1 MVEAKKVE
9 NIEFKWGKQRGVG
22 GKKKDVKF
30 YESFSYDGVEYAL
43 YDSVYMYK
51 EGEIEPYIGKLIKIW
66 ENADKTKKVKVLWFF
81 CCREI
86 ANYLGDEKTA
96 ENELFLAS
104 GEGVGSTNVNPLE
117 AIAGKCNVVCSSKD
131 SRNPQPSDKEL
142 QEADF
147 VFYRTFDVGN
157 CRSLDKIDD
166 KIAGIEVKFL
176 LNRVGNQSSSG
187 VPKLDSNKK
196 EVSGN
201 VVATNDTR
209 ILTRTESYLGE
220 KAASSS
226 HVKFNEV
233 TKINDRLVDNSGEMA
248 SSSSKVKQI
257 SDIKPSLANQKSS
270 PGENSASN
278 LGLGEMTKVD
288 KKEGIPSDII
298 ASSSKD
304 DVGWSKSKVD
314 KVFADQ
320 VLIEEK
326 VKVAKDCGDLDDGP
340 SKKAKLDD
348 LAKASYDNKVKGVQ
362 KASHDSNISNSKSV
376 AQTTPASED
385 KSKPN
390 LTKDHHENNSG
401 LLKRPKPDEKLT
413 RLANGKFPEASKRP
427 KPDEKLA
434 RLANGKFPE
443 ASLRQPS
450 EEGSK
455 TNCQIQEV
463 TRRPEADRSKWFRGL
478 PWEERM
484 QTAHEQGTLV
494 LLQNLDPS
502 YTSAEVEDI
511 IWHAFKQSCTVKMI
525 QRTALASPHSVVYA
539 AGQAFVIF
547 QKREVAEMAV
557 AKLDEGCLMLSNGRP
572 LVGSIA
578 APCFPGKQSTF
589 FGHLVINKLRIHK
602 QREMKQYLLH
612 IVLSP
617 IHLSTKWQWIGAYYK
632 KDQI

>member
-1 MVEAKKVE
+1 MVEAKTVE

-51 EGEIEPYIGKLIKIW
+51 EGETEPYIGKLIKIW
-66 ENADKTKKVKVLWFF
+66 ENADMTKKVKVLWFF
-81 CCREI
+81 CPREI
-86 ANYLGDEKTA
+86 SNYLGDEKTP

-131 SRNPQPSDKEL
+131 SRNPQSSDEEL

-157 CRSLDKIDD
+157 CRILDKIDD

-176 LNRVGNQSSSG
+176 LNRVGNQNSSG
-187 VPKLDSNKK
+187 VPKLDLNKK

-209 ILTRTESYLGE
+209 VLTRTESYLGE
-220 KAASSS
+220 K
-226 HVKFNEV
+226 
-233 TKINDRLVDNSGEMA
+233 
-248 SSSSKVKQI
+248 
-257 SDIKPSLANQKSS
+257 
-270 PGENSASN
+270 
-278 LGLGEMTKVD
+278 
-288 KKEGIPSDII
+288 
-298 ASSSKD
+298 
-304 DVGWSKSKVD
+304 
-314 KVFADQ
+314 

-326 VKVAKDCGDLDDGP
+326 VKVAKDSGDIDDRT
-340 SKKAKLDD
+340 SKKAKLDY
-348 LAKASYDNKVKGVQ
+348 LAKASYDNKVKGLQ
-362 KASHDSNISNSKSV
+362 KVCRDSNGSNSKSV

-390 LTKDHHENNSG
+390 ITKDPHENYSG
-401 LLKRPKPDEKLT
+401 L
-413 RLANGKFPEASKRP
+413 SKRP
-427 KPDEKLA
+427 KPDEGLT

-443 ASLRQPS
+443 ASLRQRS
-450 EEGSK
+450 KEGFK

-463 TRRPEADRSKWFRGL
+463 TRRPEADRSKWFKGL

-525 QRTALASPHSVVYA
+525 QRTALASPHS
-539 AGQAFVIF
+539 GQAFVIF

-589 FGHLVINKLRIHK
+589 FGHLVVTKLRIHR
-602 QREMKQYLLH
+602 QRVMKEAVSTSHCSQPNTLEYEMAMDWCLLQERSDLALRKLRQSRRN
-612 IVLSP
+612 VYAESRS
-617 IHLSTKWQWIGAYYK
+617 ST
-632 KDQI
+632 D

>member
-1 MVEAKKVE
+1 MVEAKTVE

-51 EGEIEPYIGKLIKIW
+51 EGETEPYIGKLIKIW
-66 ENADKTKKVKVLWFF
+66 ENADMTKKVKVLWFF
-81 CCREI
+81 CPREI
-86 ANYLGDEKTA
+86 SNYLGDEKTP

-131 SRNPQPSDKEL
+131 SRNPQSSDEEL

-157 CRSLDKIDD
+157 CRILDKIDD

-176 LNRVGNQSSSG
+176 LNRVGNQNSSG
-187 VPKLDSNKK
+187 APKLDLNKK

-201 VVATNDTR
+201 VVASNDTR
-209 ILTRTESYLGE
+209 VLTRTESYLGE
-220 KAASSS
+220 KVTCSSF
-226 HVKFNEV
+226 VKFNEV
-233 TKINDRLVDNSGEMA
+233 TKINDWLVDNSGEMA

-257 SDIKPSLANQKSS
+257 SYVKPSLANQKSS

-278 LGLGEMTKVD
+278 LGSGEMTKDD
-288 KKEGIPSDII
+288 KKESILSYII
-298 ASSSKD
+298 TSSSKD
-304 DVGWSKSKVD
+304 DVGWSESKVD
-314 KVFADQ
+314 EVFFVDQ

-326 VKVAKDCGDLDDGP
+326 VKVAKDSGDIDDRT
-340 SKKAKLDD
+340 SKKAKLDY
-348 LAKASYDNKVKGVQ
+348 LAKASYDNKVKGLQ
-362 KASHDSNISNSKSV
+362 KVCRDSNGSNSKSV

-390 LTKDHHENNSG
+390 ITKDPHENYSG
-401 LLKRPKPDEKLT
+401 L
-413 RLANGKFPEASKRP
+413 SKRP
-427 KPDEKLA
+427 KPDEGLT

-443 ASLRQPS
+443 ASLRQRS
-450 EEGSK
+450 KEGFK

-463 TRRPEADRSKWFRGL
+463 TRRPEADRSKWFKGL

-525 QRTALASPHSVVYA
+525 QRTALASPHS
-539 AGQAFVIF
+539 GQAFVIF

-589 FGHLVINKLRIHK
+589 FGHLVITKLRIHR
-602 QREMKQYLLH
+602 QRVMKEAVSTSHCSQPNTLEYEMAMDWCLLQERSD
-612 IVLSP
+612 LALRKLRQQQRQEMRKLWGTLKS
-617 IHLSTKWQWIGAYYK
+617 K
-632 KDQI
+632 